1 MRYLFILL
9 SLGILTIGQRNLSAQ
24 KIDESDP
31 RAMIQANF
39 IYQFAANCNWP
50 SELRKG
56 RFTIA
61 VLGQRAVFD
70 HLSEKYG
77 AKPIGNQTI
86 DVVEIAEL
94 STSSLPHILF
104 IDKSKRNE
112 LAKAVRDFKNK
123 SVLIVTNWEGALQS
137 GSNINFKSV
146 DGNIR
151 YEMNTASMDDKK
163 IAPGVKIL
171 QWKVD

>member
-1 MRYLFILL
+1 MRYLFLLL
-9 SLGILTIGQRNLSAQ
+9 SLGILTIGQRSLSAQ
-24 KIDESDP
+24 KMDECDP

-61 VLGQRAVFD
+61 ILGQREVFD
-70 HLSEKYG
+70 HLSLKYG

-86 DVVEIAEL
+86 DVLDLADL
-94 STSSLPHILF
+94 PAASLPHILF

-112 LAKAVRDFKNK
+112 LQKAVREFKNK
-123 SVLIVTNWEGALQS
+123 SVLIVTNWEGALQA
-137 GSNINFKSV
+137 GSNINFKTT

-151 YEMNTASMDDKK
+151 YEMNTSSMDDKN

>member
-1 MRYLFILL
+1 MRLIILL
-9 SLGILTIGQRNLSAQ
+9 LGLTTLTIGPSRLHAQ

-56 RFTIA
+56 KFTIA

-86 DVVEIAEL
+86 DVVDLAEL

-123 SVLIVTNWEGALQS
+123 SVLIVTNWEGALQG
-137 GSNINFKSV
+137 GSNINFKTV

-151 YEMNTASMDDKK
+151 YEMNTSSMDDKK

>member
-24 KIDESDP
+24 KIDENDP

-77 AKPIGNQTI
+77 AKPIGNQII
-86 DVVEIAEL
+86 DVVELAEL
-94 STSSLPHILF
+94 PSTSLPHILF
-104 IDKSKRNE
+104 IDKSRKTE
-112 LAKAVRDFKNK
+112 LTKAVRDFKNK
-123 SVLIVTNWEGALQS
+123 SVLIVTNWEDALQG
-137 GSNINFKSV
+137 GSNINFKNV

-151 YEMNTASMDDKK
+151 YEMNTSSMDDRK